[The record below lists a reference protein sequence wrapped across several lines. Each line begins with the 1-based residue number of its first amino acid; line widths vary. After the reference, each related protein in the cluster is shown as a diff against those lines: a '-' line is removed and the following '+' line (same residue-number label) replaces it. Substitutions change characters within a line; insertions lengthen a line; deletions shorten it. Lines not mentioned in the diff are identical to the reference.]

1 MYTSSFY
8 LRLVQRN
15 GHPFVIG
22 HLYPQ
27 EYARF
32 IFGQNSVPSL
42 LTYDPQVILELTE
55 KTFLLFCIKFVE
67 PDQGWFDTYNNRVKF
82 VGIAPNKEAK
92 TYGADV
98 IIGRMWNPESR
109 STFVKLVGRGWWC
122 HEKWAL
128 ASLCLSS
135 RWESKLQQVWGWSSI
150 ESWTLNTKIR
160 AGPLRLVLN
169 LRADVSWELVSRLV
183 EVWKDLLRTHKS

>member
-1 MYTSSFY
+1 MSYSRPQWQTAKTFLKIGNLGLFLFTCPLLLEWTSLSHRSLISTRASKVLFLGNWIFFLFVYTSSFY

-27 EYARF
+27 EHARF

-92 TYGADV
+92 TYGANV
-98 IIGRMWNPESR
+98 IIGKMWNP
-109 STFVKLVGRGWWC
+109 
-122 HEKWAL
+122 
-128 ASLCLSS
+128 
-135 RWESKLQQVWGWSSI
+135 I
-150 ESWTLNTKIR
+150 PD
-160 AGPLRLVLN
+160 PLLWNPERM
-169 LRADVSWELVSRLV
+169 
-183 EVWKDLLRTHKS
+183 

>member
-1 MYTSSFY
+1 MSYSRPQWQTAKTFLKIGNLGLFLFTCPLLLEWTSLSHRSLISTRANKILFLGNQIFSFLCTLFLFTCALFQEWTSLSHRSLISTRASKVLFLGNWIFFLFVYTSSFY

-27 EYARF
+27 EHARF

-67 PDQGWFDTYNNRVKF
+67 PDQG
-82 VGIAPNKEAK
+82 
-92 TYGADV
+92 
-98 IIGRMWNPESR
+98 
-109 STFVKLVGRGWWC
+109 
-122 HEKWAL
+122 
-128 ASLCLSS
+128 
-135 RWESKLQQVWGWSSI
+135 
-150 ESWTLNTKIR
+150 
-160 AGPLRLVLN
+160 
-169 LRADVSWELVSRLV
+169 
-183 EVWKDLLRTHKS
+183 